1 MSIKNNK
8 NNKKKKKEEAKFRFT
23 KADLITKIAKEGG
36 VTITETEIFYNIFE
50 KVLTEAITHYSEV
63 ILSVGLG
70 RFVLKTQPAGKLT
83 NVKGKK
89 IYYPESTVVK
99 FKISNTLK
107 QAVKKIKLT

>member
-1 MSIKNNK
+1 M
-8 NNKKKKKEEAKFRFT
+8 T
-23 KADLITKIAKEGG
+23 QIAKEGR
-36 VTITETEIFYNIFE
+36 VTITETEAFYNIFE
-50 KVLTEAITHYSEV
+50 QELTKAITNYSKV